1 MANNNLKVL
10 IIGAGIGGLTAAI
23 GLRQQGHEV
32 EVFER
37 SRLASEVGAAVHSA
51 PNCTVL
57 LNRLGLFPEEF
68 GGTVYQGIAA
78 RDPEAELKLKIS
90 VEDEREHWLAQ
101 YWLVHRIDL
110 HNALKQKATTEDG
123 AGLPVKLHTGCAV
136 TNVDCATAT
145 ITLANGT
152 TATGDLVIAADGVH
166 SVTRETVVGGSYP
179 TRSSGK
185 CCYRWLM
192 PYSSLADDPQLR
204 GFAEEPGVMTEI
216 SGKDRRIVFYP
227 CSDGQLMNCAG
238 FVPVEEVGRIE
249 KGWHQSGNKAELIRS
264 FSKFSPA
271 VVRMLEKAPDNVAVW
286 DLLDMEVLPTWING
300 RVALLGDAAHPFLPY
315 MGQGAA
321 QAVEDAC
328 TLAALLPLGTTAH
341 DISRRLQL
349 YERCRKERA
358 DWVQETTRSRGK
370 DDTRRD
376 MNELATAL
384 NRCISFNA
392 WENAISALRTE
403 VGSEAAYHP
412 ESRI

>member
-1 MANNNLKVL
+1 MAEAIVDVHGVELEFNWVTSQVGVGENEKADETAGMCRLDKLWPEKYPVNAKVNK
-10 IIGAGIGGLTAAI
+10 
-23 GLRQQGHEV
+23 RKK
-32 EVFER
+32 
-37 SRLASEVGAAVHSA
+37 
-51 PNCTVL
+51 TVL
-57 LNRLGLFPEEF
+57 ARKME
-68 GGTVYQGIAA
+68 GGSL
-78 RDPEAELKLKIS
+78 AEITKQYHEQEQVSRKAK
-90 VEDEREHWLAQ
+90 HFKKKQ

-136 TNVDCATAT
+136 TNVDCDTAT
-145 ITLANGT
+145 ITLVNGT

-179 TRSSGK
+179 TKSSGK

-238 FVPVEEVGRIE
+238 FVPVEEVGRVE

-286 DLLDMEVLPTWING
+286 DLLDMEVLPTWVNG

-328 TLAALLPLGTTAH
+328 ALAALLPLGTTAH

-370 DDTRRD
+370 DGAKRD
-376 MNELATAL
+376 IDELTAAL
-384 NRCISFNA
+384 NRCMYFNA

-403 VGSEAAYHP
+403 AGSEAVYHP

>member
-1 MANNNLKVL
+1 ML
-10 IIGAGIGGLTAAI
+10 
-23 GLRQQGHEV
+23 
-32 EVFER
+32 
-37 SRLASEVGAAVHSA
+37 
-51 PNCTVL
+51 L

-68 GGTVYQGIAA
+68 GGTVYQG
-78 RDPEAELKLKIS
+78 
-90 VEDEREHWLAQ
+90 Q

-123 AGLPVKLHTGCAV
+123 AGLPIKLHTGCAV
-136 TNVDCATAT
+136 TSVDCATAT
-145 ITLANGT
+145 ITLANGA

-286 DLLDMEVLPTWING
+286 DLLDMEVIPTWTWV
-300 RVALLGDAAHPFLPY
+300 R
-315 MGQGAA
+315 A
-321 QAVEDAC
+321 Q
-328 TLAALLPLGTTAH
+328 H
-341 DISRRLQL
+341 RL
-349 YERCRKERA
+349 
-358 DWVQETTRSRGK
+358 
-370 DDTRRD
+370 
-376 MNELATAL
+376 
-384 NRCISFNA
+384 
-392 WENAISALRTE
+392 
-403 VGSEAAYHP
+403 
-412 ESRI
+412 